1 MGLVIQYNRL
11 CIQVASQAAKLRLR
25 ILGDFKIGWRHSLVP
40 SLFSR
45 DETLAIAV
53 KNYAKAGTR
62 IFQN

>member
-53 KNYAKAGTR
+53 KNYAKLD
-62 IFQN
+62 IKVF